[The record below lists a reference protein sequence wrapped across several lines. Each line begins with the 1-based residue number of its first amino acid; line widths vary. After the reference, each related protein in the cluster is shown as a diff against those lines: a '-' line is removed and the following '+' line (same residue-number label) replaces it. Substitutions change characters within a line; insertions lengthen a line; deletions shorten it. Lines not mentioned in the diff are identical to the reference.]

1 MVEQQKKKITIDP
14 KVFFPPLVIA
24 VILIA
29 AVLNDIDAA
38 NAAISAAF
46 TYVTHTFGWVFE
58 WYIVATFLI
67 WLWMVFGPW
76 AKRRLGEEKPEFSTA
91 SWVFL
96 LFASSTSAAVLFWGA
111 IEVYYYAT
119 TPPFGYAPMSPEAL
133 EHSLAYALFHWGPI
147 SWSTFGFFTVAF
159 AYFLYV
165 KKIDVVRPSA
175 TVVAVIGEKNAK
187 GLLGTI
193 IDNLYLVALLLAMS
207 TSLGLSTPL
216 VTECLQWLFGIPHTL
231 GLDAGIV
238 LAWIIVNAICVT
250 FGLEKGIKLASDL
263 RSYLTILILA
273 WVLCVGA
280 TSFTINYF
288 TDSVGVFM
296 NELGRMMFNTDSIR
310 GTGFPQAW
318 TVFYW
323 AWWVIFTIQT
333 CLFFARISRGRTVR
347 EISVAVV
354 GGVTATTWLIWPILG
369 SNTMH
374 LLMTKAI
381 DIPQLIDQ
389 YGVARAIIETWAAL
403 PMSTCTMVV
412 FFVLCFLATLTLVNG
427 CSYTLAM
434 STCKDVGGY
443 DEPPV
448 WVRVIWSLLVG
459 AIALSLM
466 ALGGIKP
473 LQTAIVVGGCLLFF
487 VNIAVAWSFF
497 KEARAN
503 QNWK

>member
-1 MVEQQKKKITIDP
+1 MVEQQKKKISIDP
-14 KVFFPPLVIA
+14 KVFFPPLIIA

-29 AVLNDIDAA
+29 AVLQDIDAA
-38 NAAISAAF
+38 NAVISAAF
-46 TYVTHTFGWVFE
+46 KYVTNTFGWVFE
-58 WYIVATFLI
+58 WYIVATFVI
-67 WLWMVFGPW
+67 WLWLVFGPW
-76 AKRRLGEEKPEFSTA
+76 AKRRLGEEKPEFSTP
-91 SWVFL
+91 SWIFL

-111 IEVYYYAT
+111 IEVYYYT
-119 TPPFGYAPMSPEAL
+119 VSPPFGYAPMSPEAM
-133 EHSLAYALFHWGPI
+133 EHSLSYALFHWGPI

-159 AYFLYV
+159 GYFLYV

-216 VTECLQWLFGIPHTL
+216 VTECLQWLFGIKHTL

-238 LAWIIVNAICVT
+238 LAWIIVNAICVC

-263 RSYLTILILA
+263 RSYLTILILL
-273 WVLCVGA
+273 WVLVVGS

-288 TDSVGVFM
+288 TDSVGVM
-296 NELGRMMFNTDSIR
+296 LNDLGRMMFYTDSIR
-310 GTGFPQAW
+310 GSGFPQAW

-333 CLFFARISRGRTVR
+333 CLFFARISRGCTVR
-347 EISVAVV
+347 EVSVAVV

-369 SNTMH
+369 SNTMN
-374 LLMTKAI
+374 LLINKVI
-381 DIPQLIDQ
+381 DIPTLIDQ
-389 YGVARAIIETWAAL
+389 HGVARAIIETWAAL
-403 PMSTCTMVV
+403 PLPTCTMVV

-448 WVRVIWSLLVG
+448 WVRVVWSLLVG
-459 AIALSLM
+459 GIALSLM
-466 ALGGIKP
+466 ALGGIKL

-487 VNIAVAWSFF
+487 VNIAVAVSFF

-503 QNWK
+503 LNWK